1 MSDIRWRCHHCGT
14 LMPDGANYCPHCG
27 AGGGSV
33 RQAPSV
39 WRVLLAVFIGL
50 VSLPIGAFGGCFL
63 LFGTLAGGDAT
74 LMALALGALA
84 VAGLG
89 VFGMIKLLR

>member
-1 MSDIRWRCHHCGT
+1 MSDIRWRCQHCGT

-27 AGGGSV
+27 AGSGSM
-33 RQAPSV
+33 REAPSV
-39 WRVLLAVFIGL
+39 WKVLLAVFLAL

-63 LFGTLAGGDAT
+63 LVATFSGGDAM
-74 LMALALGALA
+74 LLSLALGALV

-89 VFGMIKLLR
+89 VFGMIKVLR